1 VHIPQHPG
9 RVAVSAGHA
18 VQVAFLR
25 AHAGLYERTG
35 GRLGHRLIGVPSL
48 MLRTT
53 GRRTGLRRTAVLTY
67 AREGAD
73 YVVVASNDGRD
84 RSPGWYVNLTANAA
98 VEVQVARRRSPATA
112 RLVEASDPS
121 YPRLWALVNRV
132 NHGRYDG
139 YQRRTTRPIPLAVL
153 SPVGPLR

>member
-1 VHIPQHPG
+1 MSV
-9 RVAVSAGHA
+9 GHSL
-18 VQVAFLR
+18 QVAFLR
-25 AHAGLYERTG
+25 GHSGLYQRTG

-67 AREGAD
+67 ARDGGN
-73 YVVVASNDGRD
+73 YVVVASNDGQD
-84 RSPGWYVNLTANAA
+84 RPPAWLVNLAAHQA
-98 VEVQVARRRSPATA
+98 VEIQVAMRRQSATA
-112 RLVEASDPS
+112 RVVEPPDPE